1 MGKPVVFALF
11 FLFTITTACM
21 SQKAPTL
28 ERYPAASQTKFKQIA
43 QKYRRGPVDSQSVAK
58 DLQQDK
64 VDMSKMPIEDAVM
77 LMLMLIA
84 EDARSDMKL
93 MLEEMKKT
101 QEEKKAMR
109 EAKQLL
115 ERRSDSL
122 VKLLHNPAHNDS
134 LLIVRAFNEN
144 QLKLRQYNAR
154 EKEIKDSDDKRA
166 KDKDAAEKHLHSVEQ
181 ALARLR
187 KHK

>member
-1 MGKPVVFALF
+1 MGKPVVFAVF

-21 SQKAPTL
+21 GQMTPTL

-43 QKYRRGPVDSQSVAK
+43 QKYRTGPVDSQSVAK
-58 DLQQDK
+58 DLQQEK
-64 VDMSKMPIEDAVM
+64 VDMSKMTVEDAVM
-77 LMLMLIA
+77 LMFMLIA
-84 EDARSDMKL
+84 EDARKDMKL
-93 MLEEMKKT
+93 MLEEMNKT
-101 QEEKKAMR
+101 REEKKAMR
-109 EAKQLL
+109 EGIQLL

-122 VKLLHNPAHNDS
+122 VKRLHNPTHNDS
-134 LLIVRAFNEN
+134 LITVKAFNEN

-154 EKEIKDSDDKRA
+154 EKEIKAADDKAA
-166 KDKDAAEKHLHSVEQ
+166 KDKAAAEEHLHSVEE